1 VDDGRVTSGEVE
13 GVGAGRVVKHV
24 KTDVGARRIRW
35 VEKFRKAVR
44 AGDLVKENGP
54 KMSAISYSAAVTFR
68 QIIIMSSGAYSS
80 FLSHR
85 SQR

>member
-13 GVGAGRVVKHV
+13 GVGAGRVV